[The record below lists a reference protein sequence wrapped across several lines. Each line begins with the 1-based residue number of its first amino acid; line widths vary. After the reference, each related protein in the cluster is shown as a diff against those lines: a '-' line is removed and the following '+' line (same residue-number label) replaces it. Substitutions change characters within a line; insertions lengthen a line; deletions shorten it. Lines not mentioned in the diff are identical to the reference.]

1 MNHLPEFTANHPF
14 LVAATVLAA
23 LAVVV
28 FEFWLRRR
36 SALELSIPE
45 AVRMINNGAVVVD
58 VRDRAAYDAGHI
70 ADAIHAAPADLP
82 QAVEARLKK
91 KRGVLVVCDTGGVSH
106 GCAQRLQKAGYEGAF
121 SLRGGLNAWQR
132 ESQPLV
138 AARARS

>member
-1 MNHLPEFTANHPF
+1 
-14 LVAATVLAA
+14 
-23 LAVVV
+23 
-28 FEFWLRRR
+28 
-36 SALELSIPE
+36 
-45 AVRMINNGAVVVD
+45 MINNGAVVVD

-70 ADAIHAAPADLP
+70 PEAVHAAPAELP
-82 QAVEARLKK
+82 QAIEARLKK